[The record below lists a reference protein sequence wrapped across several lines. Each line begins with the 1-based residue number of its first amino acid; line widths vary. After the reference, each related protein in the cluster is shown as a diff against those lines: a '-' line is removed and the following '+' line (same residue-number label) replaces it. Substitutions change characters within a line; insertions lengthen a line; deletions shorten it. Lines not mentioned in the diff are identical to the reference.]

1 MTSPSLRFPEL
12 VEGQPFSA
20 KTKAGQPF
28 DRLREAGFLLKS
40 SRFNAPLKK
49 ITRDP
54 FFTASA
60 NPNRSAATCQ
70 AGGKDASPASIDWFT
85 G

>member
-12 VEGQPFSA
+12 VEGLPCFRLRRE
-20 KTKAGQPF
+20 GLPF